1 MTTQSRGQFAN
12 TAMKK
17 KLLEKDEEIA
27 LAKSWLEDKDE
38 KALEKLILAHGRLV
52 VSNASK
58 FRFYGLS
65 PHDLI
70 QEGNI
75 GLMEAANRFDY
86 TRDIRFSTYATWWI
100 RSYMQDFILRNW
112 SIVRTGTT
120 SSQKSLFFNLRRL
133 RSRIEEANR
142 EELGDKGR
150 RQIAKQLGVKLVE
163 VEKMENRLNMS
174 DQSLNMKCFDD
185 SDTDIQDLL
194 VDETADPELL
204 VTSRVDGET
213 RRKYIN
219 LALDKLSEREQTIV
233 RQRRL
238 HDETITL
245 EELGRRL
252 GISKERVRQL
262 EVGALSKMHKILSDT
277 PGLLC

>member
-1 MTTQSRGQFAN
+1 M
-12 TAMKK
+12 
-17 KLLEKDEEIA
+17 
-27 LAKSWLEDKDE
+27 
-38 KALEKLILAHGRLV
+38 V
-52 VSNASK
+52 VSNAAK
-58 FRFYGLS
+58 FRFYGLQQG
-65 PHDLI
+65 DLI

-75 GLMEAANRFDY
+75 GLIEAANRFDY

-120 SSQKSLFFNLRRL
+120 SAQKSLFFNLRRL
-133 RSRIEEANR
+133 RSKIEETNR

-150 RQIAKQLGVKLVE
+150 KEIARQLGVKLVE

-194 VDETADPELL
+194 VDETADPERLA
-204 VTSRVDGET
+204 TNRIDAET
-213 RRKYIN
+213 RHKYIN
-219 LALDKLSEREQTIV
+219 LALASLTEREQTIV
-233 RQRRL
+233 KQRRL
-238 HDETITL
+238 REDGITL
-245 EELGRRL
+245 EELGKKL

-262 EVGALSKMHKILSDT
+262 EAGALNKMHVFLGDKL
-277 PGLLC
+277 GLLC